1 MRIFLKM
8 QTMAAAASV
17 VFSAITTTTVQ
28 VKYSTVFLRA
38 QITAATTTVVLT
50 EVQFRKVNT

>member
-1 MRIFLKM
+1 M